1 MAPTKRTVNRSATDR
16 LKRMVESEL
25 ARQELTGEEIA
36 REARLP
42 AKAFRSLLRHEH
54 RPTID
59 RADELCRALGI
70 SMTLG
75 KAPTEDQAADIAR
88 NEDRERTDP

>member
-1 MAPTKRTVNRSATDR
+1 MAPVKRTVNRSATDR
-16 LKRMVESEL
+16 LKRMVETEL

-42 AKAFRSLLRHEH
+42 AKAFRSLLRHGH

-59 RADELCRALGI
+59 RAEELCRAIGI
-70 SMTLG
+70 TMTIGG
-75 KAPTEDQAADIAR
+75 KPETE
-88 NEDRERTDP
+88 NEDPVEDEDDQRGAHK